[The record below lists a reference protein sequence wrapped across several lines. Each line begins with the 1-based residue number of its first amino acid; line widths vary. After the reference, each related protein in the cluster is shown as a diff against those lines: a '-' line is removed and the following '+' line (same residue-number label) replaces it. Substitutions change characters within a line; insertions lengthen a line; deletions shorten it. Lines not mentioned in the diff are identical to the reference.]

1 MLDRLNLLFHAAEE
15 SYLQDSDLQV
25 FETSIVN
32 LKERLDLYEKL
43 RDMEEKLIQR
53 LALNLEESYPNEP
66 PSRLQL
72 ALKQW
77 VLVMRYC
84 AMAMLLDDPEFLKY
98 RLLEWL
104 SEVIVAHNLQDL
116 ENGLERLLQRR
127 LKKFLTGDERELI
140 CPYIALAKDTL
151 LEGSDSELALPA

>member
-1 MLDRLNLLFHAAEE
+1 MINQLNLLFHAAEE
-15 SYLQDSDLQV
+15 GYLQDSELQ
-25 FETSIVN
+25 EYEIAIGN
-32 LKERLDLYEKL
+32 LKERLELYEKL
-43 RDMEEKLIQR
+43 RELEGKLVQR

-84 AMAMLLDDPEFLKY
+84 AMAMLLDDPDFLRY

-104 SEVIVAHNLQDL
+104 SDVIVAHNLQEL
-116 ENGLERLLQRR
+116 ENSLNGFLQRR
-127 LKKFLTGDERELI
+127 LKKFLTGDERQLI
-140 CPYIALAKDTL
+140 TPYLSQARTMLMEGYNSEIALHI
-151 LEGSDSELALPA
+151 